1 MGMRL
6 DLQKLYSSGPE
17 AVAVAGKNKIGLKDE
32 WTFWSALKSKGLT
45 EFNPRVLE
53 VVHAKGDV
61 RLFLRVSATIGSN
74 SQYVVGMQQEW
85 AQQPDGWKLIAWR
98 RSPTLAADQPRR
110 LPQPATPN
118 VNLYPQP
125 KEAQR
130 VE

>member
-53 VVHAKGDV
+53 VVHAKGMFGFFCGSPP
-61 RLFLRVSATIGSN
+61 RLAVTVSMWLACSRNGRSSLMDGS
-74 SQYVVGMQQEW
+74 
-85 AQQPDGWKLIAWR
+85 
-98 RSPTLAADQPRR
+98 
-110 LPQPATPN
+110 
-118 VNLYPQP
+118 
-125 KEAQR
+125 
-130 VE
+130 